1 MFVQNLNSQQQS
13 VLLFLAKEVASADGS
28 LDELQFGMLEIL
40 KAQSNPDVE
49 ELSVKQ
55 EELASLF
62 TTEREK
68 CSVILELL
76 GIAHANEEYHLN
88 ERDLIA
94 SYAKALNLSAE
105 KLESLEQWVEKQF
118 ALSKEIEVLL
128 G

>member
-62 TTEREK
+62 LTEREK

>member
-1 MFVQNLNSQQQS
+1 
-13 VLLFLAKEVASADGS
+13 LFLAKEVASADGS

-68 CSVILELL
+68 CSLILELL
-76 GIAHANEEYHLN
+76 GVANANDEYHANEKG
-88 ERDLIA
+88 LIA
-94 SYAKALNLSAE
+94 QYAKALNLSTE